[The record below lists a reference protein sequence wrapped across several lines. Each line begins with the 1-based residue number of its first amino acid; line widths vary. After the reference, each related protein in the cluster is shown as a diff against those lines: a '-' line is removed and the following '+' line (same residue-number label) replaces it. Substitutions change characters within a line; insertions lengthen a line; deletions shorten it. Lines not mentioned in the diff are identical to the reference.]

1 MEVVTTSGQCDMEP
15 SLLLG
20 GSGHKK
26 MYIYFTV
33 HWEIHIVQQENLVV
47 HPKKDIF
54 GRYIDVFA
62 WYSSSQGDRFL

>member
-1 MEVVTTSGQCDMEP
+1 M
-15 SLLLG
+15 G

-62 WYSSSQGDRFL
+62 WYSTVVHKEIDFFDSLLY